1 MHHITNHVS
10 NAQCPLFY
18 GLLNIIQVVQ
28 MQVHT
33 AREACKMLLVVGLSP
48 VKTQLLFIAK
58 TKMLGLA
65 QYCAKE

>member
-1 MHHITNHVS
+1 M
-10 NAQCPLFY
+10 
-18 GLLNIIQVVQ
+18 QVVQ

-33 AREACKMLLVVGLSP
+33 ARETCKMLLVVGLSP

-65 QYCAKE
+65 QYWAKE